1 MLELA
6 QSRAS
11 AECTH
16 QSLQRPRPPDPAEFS
31 ATGVGGINNE
41 DGTSY
46 QSPFSYEI
54 KTASRNQFGQY
65 LPPVVKNVWVA
76 WINLCG
82 HVEILCRE
90 HGLLLLHVHAATLD
104 QSIGS

>member
-1 MLELA
+1 MKTE
-6 QSRAS
+6 QVTRA
-11 AECTH
+11 
-16 QSLQRPRPPDPAEFS
+16 L
-31 ATGVGGINNE
+31 
-41 DGTSY
+41 
-46 QSPFSYEI
+46 SYEI
-54 KTASRNQFGQY
+54 KTAPRNQFGQY
-65 LPPVVKNVWVA
+65 LTPVVKDIWVA